1 MDNNDFKGHSVIA
14 EDEEQTSFGEL
25 LMKYLYHWK
34 WYALSIVIS
43 IALAFTYIKITTP
56 LFQIETDLLIKQDK
70 NNANAGAG
78 DDILKS
84 MNLFSSDKIIDNEVQ
99 ILRSYTL
106 TEKVIKALGLEVSYY
121 GVGSLRKYPIYDDQV
136 PFSIR
141 LIKPIQNSYKK
152 LISIKVSNKNTVE
165 I

>member
-78 DDILKS
+78 DDIL
-84 MNLFSSDKIIDNEVQ
+84 NCLFLFFFVLFFDNEEQ

-106 TEKVIKALGLEVSYY
+106 TVK
-121 GVGSLRKYPIYDDQV
+121 
-136 PFSIR
+136 F
-141 LIKPIQNSYKK
+141 
-152 LISIKVSNKNTVE
+152 
-165 I
+165 